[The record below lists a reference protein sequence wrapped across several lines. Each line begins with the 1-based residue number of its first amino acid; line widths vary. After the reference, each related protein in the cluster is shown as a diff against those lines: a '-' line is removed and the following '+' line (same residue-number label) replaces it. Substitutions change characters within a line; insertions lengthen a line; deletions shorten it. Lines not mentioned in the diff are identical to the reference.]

1 MVEAN
6 ANRIRRRC
14 PACHSTEG
22 RRRGPKHQF
31 EMMITCGTCGTLYAE
46 WMPDETEAMD
56 YDAYYTSSN
65 LAVSAF
71 ISKRVEEIV
80 SGFSAYRETNRLLEI
95 GFGAGELLRAAARAG
110 WDVEGSEVS
119 RTAAEHVRKEGL
131 KVFCGELSEA
141 GYSNGYFDV
150 VVATELL
157 EHVDDPESLVR
168 EVVRILRPGGL
179 FWATTPHVDGVSS
192 RLLGLD
198 WTTVSSDHLHL
209 FSKKGLTSLLKSAG
223 FRRVRMRTQGVDP
236 FELWQALLHPKK
248 FANVDSVKC
257 ITTRCGFNE
266 ALTRSLPKR
275 IFKNFVNSL
284 LQLSRLGDSLKI
296 WAER

>member
-1 MVEAN
+1 MIEAN
-6 ANRIRRRC
+6 ATRVRRHC
-14 PACHSTEG
+14 PACHSTGG
-22 RRRGPKHQF
+22 RRRGPKGQF

-80 SGFSAYRETNRLLEI
+80 AGFSAYRKTNRLLEI

-119 RTAAEHVRKEGL
+119 RTAAEHIRKEGL

-141 GYSNGYFDV
+141 HYSSGYFDV

-157 EHVDDPESLVR
+157 EHVDDPESMVS
-168 EVVRILRPGGL
+168 EIVRILRPGGL

-209 FSKKGLTSLLKSAG
+209 FSKKGLTGLLKSAG

-284 LQLSRLGDSLKI
+284 LRLSRLGDSLKI